1 MGKDTLMTEG
11 QGVEKAE
18 RNQINSSFLFGD
30 YQGIEEELQG
40 LKRQEGQN
48 QEELERAIEQTSA
61 MAVEAQIANVE
72 LTQIINTSSDGI
84 MQVNNDFTVQLIN
97 TTLQS
102 FLNKTQDEVAGKKC
116 YDLLLSPQCG
126 DRGCP
131 LARILRG
138 EEFVECDME
147 KRRSDGVPVPFI
159 SSATPFRGVDGELI
173 GMVVGF
179 KDIEERKRAE
189 MVLKES
195 NEQLERFATIDAST
209 QIANRSCFDQTISR
223 EWGRLRRDKEPL
235 SLILCDVDCFKEYND
250 TYGRE
255 SGDECL
261 RSIAHALEKQV
272 RRGGDLVARYGGES
286 FAVILPGTDT
296 DGVSHVAEFLR
307 LSIERIGIEHNASSV
322 NSHVTASLGV
332 ATTFPSG
339 ETTPEALVESA
350 GKALRDAKASGRNRV
365 ALRHVVE

>member
-1 MGKDTLMTEG
+1 MKRT
-11 QGVEKAE
+11 E
-18 RNQINSSFLFGD
+18 RNRVDAPFISGD
-30 YQGIEEELQG
+30 YQEIQEELQG
-40 LKRQEGQN
+40 LKRQEEQN

-61 MAVEAQIANVE
+61 MAVEAQIANIE
-72 LTQIINTSSDGI
+72 LTQIINTSADGI

-235 SLILCDVDCFKEYND
+235 SLILCDVDCFGRILCRYSTGDGYRWGLPCCRISASEHRADRHRTQRLIREFSCDRQPGCCHDIPVWRDD
-250 TYGRE
+250 TG
-255 SGDECL
+255 SAC
-261 RSIAHALEKQV
+261 
-272 RRGGDLVARYGGES
+272 
-286 FAVILPGTDT
+286 
-296 DGVSHVAEFLR
+296 
-307 LSIERIGIEHNASSV
+307 RICGQGPA
-322 NSHVTASLGV
+322 
-332 ATTFPSG
+332 
-339 ETTPEALVESA
+339 
-350 GKALRDAKASGRNRV
+350 
-365 ALRHVVE
+365 